1 MRGIIGIVNYTQDI
15 KNQEELLKLMFQHL
29 DNRENNIEAIFMD
42 NNINLGYRGLL
53 NTNNDNPIHPISLK
67 INSNTY
73 TIVYSGNIY
82 NFKDIK
88 NILLM
93 NGFTFESEVT
103 DEELILKAYIY
114 YGKEIC
120 NFLNGVFSFAIWNE
134 NEKELFISRD
144 RFGIKPLYYCMRNGN
159 FIFASEIKALL
170 KHPNVKAQIDETR
183 NWRVVWCWSSTFTR

>member
-82 NFKDIK
+82 NIKDIK

-183 NWRVVWCWSSTFTR
+183 NWRAMWCWSSTFTR